1 MTAATMPQA
10 INRRERPNR
19 FGIAI
24 ALLAPIVLV
33 NTAVFIAPIV
43 NLLRIS
49 FNEALPGGGIGPN
62 LTWENWVKLAED
74 SYYLEIVLR
83 TVGMSLLIT
92 LLTLL
97 CSYPIALYLHR
108 SRGIWRTFLFVL
120 VISPLLT
127 SAVVR
132 TYGWIAVLSDT
143 GLINNALAL
152 LGLRTPLRLL
162 YNMTGIVIGLTE
174 ILMPYMILA
183 LLAGFGRL
191 DPRCEEAA
199 LTLGAR
205 PMRVFWRIVVPLTA
219 PGIALGCLLCFVLSV
234 SSFITPRLLGGG
246 RVFLLATEIYD
257 QAIVTLNWPGAATL
271 SILVLVI
278 FGIALAVYSRAL
290 RSLAVEG

>member
-1 MTAATMPQA
+1 MTTPSMTAA
-10 INRRERPNR
+10 RRPGERPDR
-19 FGIAI
+19 FNIAF
-24 ALLAPIVLV
+24 ALLAPIVLI

-49 FNEALPGGGIGPN
+49 FNEALPGGGIGSAF
-62 LTWENWVKLAED
+62 TFDNWIKLAED

-108 SRGIWRTFLFVL
+108 SSGSWRTFLFVL

-132 TYGWIAVLSDT
+132 TYGWIAILSDT
-143 GLINNALAL
+143 GLVNNTLSL
-152 LGLRTPLRLL
+152 LGVRGPLRLL

-205 PMRVFWRIVVPLTA
+205 PIRVFWRIVVPLTA

-278 FGIALAVYSRAL
+278 FGVALMVYTRAL
-290 RSLAVEG
+290 RSLSVEA